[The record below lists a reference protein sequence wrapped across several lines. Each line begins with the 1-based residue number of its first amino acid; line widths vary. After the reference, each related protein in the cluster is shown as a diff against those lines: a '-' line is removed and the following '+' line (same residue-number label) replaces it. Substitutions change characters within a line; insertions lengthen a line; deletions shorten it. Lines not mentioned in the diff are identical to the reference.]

1 VTLDQVV
8 KRVNGVKAPKSEGSS
23 TSSKQQGHHATLL
36 PDEVFVDLVLNLQEE
51 TVASGSGPR
60 RSEEEQDYMVRPEQ
74 CTDVSV
80 LYETNQGTQLFGVRY
95 LCRSDEEAAYNPIDL
110 TIRENPKSGMH
121 GNLLKDALA
130 ALGTIRTAM

>member
-36 PDEVFVDLVLNLQEE
+36 PDEVFVDRVLKLQGE

-60 RSEEEQDYMVRPEQ
+60 RSNEERNYMVSPEQ
-74 CTDVSV
+74 CTDVFL

-95 LCRSDEEAAYNPIDL
+95 LCRSDEEEVYNPIDL
-110 TIRENPKSGMH
+110 TIRENPASGMH
-121 GNLLKDALA
+121 GNLLRDGMA
-130 ALGTIRTAM
+130 ALGTVRKAM